1 LLAVIVRLAA
11 AILSLLVAGAA
22 VPGLAHADGDP
33 ASDVLLGQ
41 DVFLPY
47 TAISPRIEDDLYS
60 VTTAAQKA
68 GYPVKIALIEGKDDL
83 GSVPQEFEHPE
94 SYADFLSDEI
104 GTAVSG
110 VVLVVMPNGFGLAVK
125 AHKLSVAALSGIPI
139 AAGTDGLGTAA
150 IAATEKLAAAAGH
163 PLPSNAASASVT
175 LGAPAASVD
184 FACETLIVL
193 CALAAL
199 GVSVAVVAR
208 RRRQGD
214 ARTATARASR

>member
-139 AAGTDGLGTAA
+139 A
-150 IAATEKLAAAAGH
+150 GH

>member
-1 LLAVIVRLAA
+1 MASDGPTVHEEIARGLKEHPAKKGMGFNLAVTLVEVGGAIGLFQLARRM
-11 AILSLLVAGAA
+11 G
-22 VPGLAHADGDP
+22 
-33 ASDVLLGQ
+33 ASDVVSYLVGSIGPVLG
-41 DVFLPY
+41 
-47 TAISPRIEDDLYS
+47 
-60 VTTAAQKA
+60 
-68 GYPVKIALIEGKDDL
+68 
-83 GSVPQEFEHPE
+83 
-94 SYADFLSDEI
+94 
-104 GTAVSG
+104 
-110 VVLVVMPNGFGLAVK
+110 GLAIWVK